1 MLGPKLNIL
10 EELNVKKSAW
20 IPPHLDQKL
29 KKRLNLKS
37 IFEQEKINQFI
48 ILYAT
53 LYV

>member
-1 MLGPKLNIL
+1 MS
-10 EELNVKKSAW
+10 KKSAW
-20 IPPHLDQKL
+20 IAPHLDQKL

-37 IFEQEKINQFI
+37 IFKQEKINQFI